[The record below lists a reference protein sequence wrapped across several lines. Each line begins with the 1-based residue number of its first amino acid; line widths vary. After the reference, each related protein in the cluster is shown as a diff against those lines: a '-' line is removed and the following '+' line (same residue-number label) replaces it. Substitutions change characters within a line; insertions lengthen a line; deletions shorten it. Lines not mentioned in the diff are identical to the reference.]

1 MSTEGI
7 PRQQMRVKKLP
18 EKSAHTSSY
27 TVKVKGNEYDWK
39 QNTTLSVGGGGG
51 ALKMLNS
58 DFIL

>member
-18 EKSAHTSSY
+18 EKSAHISSY
-27 TVKVKGNEYDWK
+27 TVKVEGNEYDWK
-39 QNTTLSVGGGGG
+39 QNTTL
-51 ALKMLNS
+51 KMLNS